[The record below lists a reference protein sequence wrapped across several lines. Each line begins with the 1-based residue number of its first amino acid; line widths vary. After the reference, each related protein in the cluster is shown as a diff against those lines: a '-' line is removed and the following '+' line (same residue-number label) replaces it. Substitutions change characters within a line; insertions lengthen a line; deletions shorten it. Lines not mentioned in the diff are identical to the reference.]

1 MSTKRKVLIILIPL
15 FLVLTLGFG
24 VTSTAKAVEFD
35 EDGYVGSDEVID
47 DDLFIGGD
55 TVEINGTVNGDVFAV
70 GSVIKVNGTVN
81 GSLAIGGQSV
91 QVNGV
96 VDGSVYSGSST
107 FTLGPE
113 AKIGRNLYYGGF
125 NLSAEPGSVIEKD
138 LLVGA
143 YQALLAGQVGR
154 DVRAGV
160 GALEI
165 NGLVGNDVIADVGG
179 TAEDQQAYF
188 FSGPPGVET
197 IVPSGIRVSED
208 AEIGGILY
216 YRSSED
222 QADAIQISPEGGVT
236 FEYNPD
242 LDVDVDTDPGEVG
255 RVSSAALVASWL
267 LKRVRVF
274 ITLMLLGALI
284 AWQLPN
290 LLKKVGDKAE
300 GESMPSLGWGM
311 VSVLIVYVGAF
322 LAAGLIIAGAIF
334 FGIITLGELSK
345 IILIVGFSSLA
356 LILAGFGLL
365 VSYGSKLVVSYMVGR
380 LLLKWLA
387 PKYEEQPI
395 WPMLIGL
402 LIYTFLRAIP
412 ILGWFIAVF
421 VTLIG
426 IGAMWLVYRDY
437 YRPETGAKDAV
448 EAEPAE

>member
-15 FLVLTLGFG
+15 FLVITLGFG
-24 VTSTAKAVEFD
+24 ITTTAKAVEFD
-35 EDGYVGSDEVID
+35 EDGYLGADEVIN

-107 FTLGPE
+107 LTLGPD

-125 NLSAEPGSVIEKD
+125 NLTAEPGSVVEKD

-165 NGLVGNDVIADVGG
+165 DGFVGNDVSADVGG
-179 TAEDQQAYF
+179 TAEGQQSYF
-188 FSGPPGVET
+188 LSGPPGVET
-197 IVPSGIRVSED
+197 IVPSGIRVSKD
-208 AEIGGILY
+208 AEIGGSLL
-216 YRSSED
+216 YRSSEN
-222 QADAIQISPEGGVT
+222 QADAIEISPEGGVT

-242 LDVDVDTDPGEVG
+242 LDPDTDPGEVG

-267 LKRVRVF
+267 LKRIRVF

-284 AWQLPN
+284 VWQLPN

-311 VSVLIVYVGAF
+311 VSILIVYVGAF

-345 IILIVGFSSLA
+345 VILTIGFSSLG

-387 PKYEEQPI
+387 PKYAEQPI
-395 WPMLIGL
+395 WPMLLGVM
-402 LIYTFLRAIP
+402 IYTFLRAIP

-426 IGAMWLVYRDY
+426 IGAMWLIYRDY
-437 YRPETGAKDAV
+437 YKSETGAKDVV

>member
-24 VTSTAKAVEFD
+24 VTTTAKAVEFD

-107 FTLGPE
+107 LTLGPE

-125 NLSAEPGSVIEKD
+125 NLSAEPGSIVEKD

-165 NGLVGNDVIADVGG
+165 DGYVGNDVRADVGA
-179 TAEDQQAYF
+179 TAEGQQAYF
-188 FSGPPGVET
+188 LSGPPGVET

-208 AEIGGILY
+208 AEIGGSLL
-216 YRSSED
+216 YRSSEN
-222 QADAIQISPEGGVT
+222 QADAIEITPEGGVT

-242 LDVDVDTDPGEVG
+242 LDPDTDPGDVG
-255 RVSSAALVASWL
+255 RISSAALVASWL

-284 AWQLPN
+284 VWQLPN

-311 VSVLIVYVGAF
+311 VSILVVYIGAF

-345 IILIVGFSSLA
+345 VILIVGFSSLG

-412 ILGWFIAVF
+412 VLGWFIAVF

-426 IGAMWLVYRDY
+426 IGAIWLAYRDY
-437 YRPETGAKDAV
+437 YRSETGAKDAV
-448 EAEPAE
+448 ETEPAE

>member
-24 VTSTAKAVEFD
+24 VTTNAKAVEFD
-35 EDGYVGSDEVID
+35 EDGYVGADEVIN
-47 DDLFIGGD
+47 DDLFIFGD
-55 TVEINGTVNGDVFAV
+55 TIKINGTVNGDVFAM

-81 GSLAIGGQSV
+81 GSLVIGGQSV
-91 QVNGV
+91 HVNGI

-125 NLSAEPGSVIEKD
+125 NLSAEPGSIVEKD

-143 YQALLAGQVGR
+143 YQALLAGHVGR
-154 DVRAGV
+154 DVHAGV

-165 NGLVGNDVIADVGG
+165 DGFVGNDVTAEVGG
-179 TAEDQQAYF
+179 TAEGQQAYF
-188 FSGPPGVET
+188 LSGPPGVET
-197 IVPSGIRVSED
+197 IIPSGIRVSED
-208 AEIGGILY
+208 AEIGGSLF

-222 QADAIQISPEGGVT
+222 QADAIQISPEGGIT

-242 LDVDVDTDPGEVG
+242 LDTDIDPGDVG
-255 RVSSAALVASWL
+255 RVSSTALVASWL

-284 AWQLPN
+284 VWQLPD

-311 VSVLIVYVGAF
+311 VSIIVVYIGAF

-334 FGIITLGELSK
+334 FGIITLGELSTV
-345 IILIVGFSSLA
+345 ILTVGFSSLG
-356 LILAGFGLL
+356 LILAAFGLL
-365 VSYGSKLVVSYMVGR
+365 VSYGSKLVISYMVGR
-380 LLLKWLA
+380 LFLRWLA
-387 PKYEEQPI
+387 PKYENQPI
-395 WPMLIGL
+395 WPMLIGV

-412 ILGWFIAVF
+412 VLGWFIAIF

-437 YRPETGAKDAV
+437 YMPESAAKDAV
-448 EAEPAE
+448 EAEPTE

>member
-1 MSTKRKVLIILIPL
+1 MAAWRSVVSPFRSMGLSMAVFILDPVLL
-15 FLVLTLGFG
+15 
-24 VTSTAKAVEFD
+24 
-35 EDGYVGSDEVID
+35 
-47 DDLFIGGD
+47 
-55 TVEINGTVNGDVFAV
+55 
-70 GSVIKVNGTVN
+70 
-81 GSLAIGGQSV
+81 
-91 QVNGV
+91 
-96 VDGSVYSGSST
+96 
-107 FTLGPE
+107 TLGPE

-125 NLSAEPGSVIEKD
+125 NLSAEPGSIVEKD

-165 NGLVGNDVIADVGG
+165 DGYVGNDVRADVGA
-179 TAEDQQAYF
+179 TAEGQQAYF
-188 FSGPPGVET
+188 LSGPPGVET

-208 AEIGGILY
+208 AEIGGSLL
-216 YRSSED
+216 YRSSEN
-222 QADAIQISPEGGVT
+222 QADAIEITPEGGVT

-242 LDVDVDTDPGEVG
+242 LDPDTDPGDVG
-255 RVSSAALVASWL
+255 RISSAALVASWL

-284 AWQLPN
+284 VWQLPN

-311 VSVLIVYVGAF
+311 VSILVVYIGAF

-345 IILIVGFSSLA
+345 VILIVGFSSLG

-412 ILGWFIAVF
+412 VLGWFIAVF

-426 IGAMWLVYRDY
+426 IGAIWLAYRDY
-437 YRPETGAKDAV
+437 YRSETGAKDAV
-448 EAEPAE
+448 ETEPAE